1 MAKKIIAKMQD
12 MREYTRII
20 AINRQF
26 ITWLTGQQNRNGGN
40 MHQSERAAFLNQKGG
55 VGKTTSVV
63 NVGAGLTILGNRV
76 LLVDLDPQGHLT
88 SFLGI
93 EPGEIKRTIYDVLR
107 GDAHPREAIITKP
120 LAARFCIDG
129 RESQLYLSVIPSTID
144 FAEAEMTLAGRDERE
159 FLLRNAISKVGN
171 DYHYTLFDCSP
182 SLGLITMN
190 ALAAADKVF
199 IPIQTEYLALR
210 SLEDLIGKI
219 ESVKA
224 SLGLDLAIGG
234 LVATRFDGRK
244 VLSRAMVQALRERF
258 GALLLETMIR
268 ENIVLAESPRFG
280 KDIFSYRPRSYG
292 AEDYMN
298 LSLEMMGRIATATE
312 LFNVERGVI
321 TSNDGSET
329 GHGPSIDDGGEI
341 AV

>member
-1 MAKKIIAKMQD
+1 
-12 MREYTRII
+12 
-20 AINRQF
+20 
-26 ITWLTGQQNRNGGN
+26 
-40 MHQSERAAFLNQKGG
+40 MHQTERAAFLNQKGG

-63 NVGAGLTILGNRV
+63 NVGAGLTILGKRV

-93 EPGEIKRTIYDVLR
+93 EPGEIETTIYDLLR
-107 GDAHPREAIITKP
+107 GEIHPRDAVITRP

-129 RESQLYLSVIPSTID
+129 HESQLTISVIPSTIH
-144 FAEAEMTLAGRDERE
+144 FSEAEMTLAQREDRE
-159 FLLRNAISKVGN
+159 FLLRNAVSKIDHEY
-171 DYHYTLFDCSP
+171 DYVLFDCSP
-182 SLGLITMN
+182 SLGLITIN

-199 IPIQTEYLALR
+199 IPIQTEYLALK
-210 SLEDLIGKI
+210 SLDDLLGTI
-219 ESVKA
+219 ESLK
-224 SLGLDLAIGG
+224 SRLDHDLVIGG
-234 LVATRFDGRK
+234 LIATRFDGRK
-244 VLSRAMVQALRERF
+244 VLSRAIVQSLREHF

-298 LSLEMMGRIATATE
+298 LSLEIMGRIATSKE
-312 LFNVERGVI
+312 LFSIERGVI

-329 GHGPSIDDGGEI
+329 GPPYSMDGDEVGRGPAINDEGEMDRDPSIGDGEI

>member
-1 MAKKIIAKMQD
+1 M
-12 MREYTRII
+12 Y
-20 AINRQF
+20 
-26 ITWLTGQQNRNGGN
+26 
-40 MHQSERAAFLNQKGG
+40 QSETAAFLNQKGG

-63 NVGAGLTILGNRV
+63 NVGAGLAILGKRV

-93 EPGEIKRTIYDVLR
+93 EPGEVKKTIYDVLR
-107 GDAHPREAIITKP
+107 GEAHPRDAIITKP
-120 LAARFCIDG
+120 LNARLCING
-129 RESQLYLSVIPSTID
+129 TESQLSLSVIPSTLD
-144 FAEAEMTLAGRDERE
+144 FAEAEMNLANRADRE
-159 FLLRNAISKVGN
+159 FLLRNAISKVSH
-171 DYHYTLFDCSP
+171 DYHHTLLDCSP
-182 SLGLITMN
+182 SLGLISIN
-190 ALAAADKVF
+190 ALAASNKVF
-199 IPIQTEYLALR
+199 IPIQTEYLALK
-210 SLEDLIGKI
+210 SLEDLIRKI
-219 ESVKA
+219 ESVIA
-224 SLGLDLAIGG
+224 ELNLDLVIGG

-244 VLSRAMVQALRERF
+244 VLSRAIVQALKERF

-298 LSLEMMGRIATATE
+298 LSLEIMGRIATSSE
-312 LFNVERGVI
+312 LFYVERGVI

-329 GHGPSIDDGGEI
+329 DHGAVINDGSEI

>member
-1 MAKKIIAKMQD
+1 
-12 MREYTRII
+12 
-20 AINRQF
+20 
-26 ITWLTGQQNRNGGN
+26 
-40 MHQSERAAFLNQKGG
+40 MHQTERAAFLNQKGG

-63 NVGAGLTILGNRV
+63 NVGAGLTILGNSV

-93 EPGEIKRTIYDVLR
+93 EREELGKTIYDVLR
-107 GDAHPREAIITKP
+107 GDTHPREAVITRP
-120 LAARFCIDG
+120 LAARLCIDG
-129 RESQLYLSVIPSTID
+129 RESQLSLSVIPSTID
-144 FAEAEMTLAGRDERE
+144 FSEAEMALAQREDRE
-159 FLLRNAISKVGN
+159 FLLRTAISKIDHEY
-171 DYHYTLFDCSP
+171 DYVLFDCSP
-182 SLGLITMN
+182 SLGLITIN

-199 IPIQTEYLALR
+199 VPIQTEYLALK
-210 SLEDLIGKI
+210 SLDDLMSKI
-219 ESVKA
+219 ESVK
-224 SLGLDLAIGG
+224 SRLNPDLAIGG

-244 VLSRAMVQALRERF
+244 VLSRAIVQALREHF

-298 LSLEMMGRIATATE
+298 LSLEIMGRIATAYE
-312 LFNVERGVI
+312 LFSVERGVL

-329 GHGPSIDDGGEI
+329 GQGPSIDDGSEI